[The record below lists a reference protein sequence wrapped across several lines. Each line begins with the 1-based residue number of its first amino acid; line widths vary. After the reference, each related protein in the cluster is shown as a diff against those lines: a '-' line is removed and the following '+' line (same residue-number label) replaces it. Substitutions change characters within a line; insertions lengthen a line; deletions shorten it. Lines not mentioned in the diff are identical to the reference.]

1 VRSVAIPTPRRV
13 PSRVSSFRPFAPSSC
28 PAQPAAAPRILA
40 LSKAAGGAFPLFSRV
55 YLSYLNVEGP
65 LLDEESRDV
74 DPEELSAG
82 ISPEET
88 ERADARRA
96 EIAKAMWTSYQA
108 ELQRRAV

>member
-1 VRSVAIPTPRRV
+1 MACSIIHNFIRLHDPDDADYDSDSDIEMDD
-13 PSRVSSFRPFAPSSC
+13 
-28 PAQPAAAPRILA
+28 
-40 LSKAAGGAFPLFSRV
+40 
-55 YLSYLNVEGP
+55 EGV
-65 LLDEESRDV
+65 DEESQDV